1 MSTITANLTSS
12 RSVTGSFAQ
21 SSQPQVVRVTVPGP
35 QGPTGSSAS
44 TLQTLSDVDVST
56 LNDGALLQ
64 YKASTNKV
72 VARTTID
79 TTAGDIVLS
88 GGSF

>member
-56 LNDGALLQ
+56 LLTSV
-64 YKASTNKV
+64 STFGTKSH
-72 VARTTID
+72 
-79 TTAGDIVLS
+79 LS
-88 GGSF
+88 NEFVFLFNVISTSAAPSI